1 MRTVEDTIE
10 ERAPAARHGRIANT
24 PIGDFLHAA
33 SEAAVAAELETGT
46 REIDRAAAKAHI
58 VIRALRGIAGL
69 LIIVVGVAL
78 LVLPGPGALL
88 VLAGLGLL
96 AIDYPFAA
104 RLRDRLLH
112 TGGRYAGRAG
122 RILKGF
128 LVAFGVTVFALLAL
142 GALTVILLLNA
153 LS

>member
-1 MRTVEDTIE
+1 M
-10 ERAPAARHGRIANT
+10 NT
-24 PIGDFLHAA
+24 PIRDFIREA
-33 SEAAVAAELETGT
+33 SEAAVAVELETGT
-46 REIDRAAAKAHI
+46 RELDRADAKAHI
-58 VIRALRGIAGL
+58 VIRTLRGVTGL
-69 LIIVVGVAL
+69 LIIIVGVAL

-88 VLAGLGLL
+88 ILAGLGLL

-128 LVAFGVTVFALLAL
+128 LVAFGVFAFALLAL
-142 GALTVILLLNA
+142 GALTIILLVNA
-153 LS
+153 LR